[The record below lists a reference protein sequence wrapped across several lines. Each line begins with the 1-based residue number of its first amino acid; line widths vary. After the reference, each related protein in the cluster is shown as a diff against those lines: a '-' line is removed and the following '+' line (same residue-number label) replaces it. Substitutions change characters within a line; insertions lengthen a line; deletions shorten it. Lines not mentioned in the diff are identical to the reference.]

1 MGAFASWIRELFQQ
15 LIGAFVQREVSRG
28 VAVTAAFAGF
38 LALIASLASA
48 LFLAM
53 QTALQA
59 IVWNIQTPE
68 LQTFI
73 GVFWPPHYSA
83 CLSVILSARA
93 ARWVYDRS
101 VFATQAYWQAL
112 SR

>member
-73 GVFWPPHYSA
+73 GVFWPHTIRLAFRSSCPLVRLAGSTIVL
-83 CLSVILSARA
+83 CLQPKHIGKL
-93 ARWVYDRS
+93 
-101 VFATQAYWQAL
+101 
-112 SR
+112 

>member
-1 MGAFASWIRELFQQ
+1 MGAFATFLRELFQQ
-15 LIGAFVQREVSRG
+15 LIGAFVAREVSRTA
-28 VAVTAAFAGF
+28 AVTLAFTAF
-38 LALIASLASA
+38 LAFIASLATA
-48 LFLAM
+48 LFVAI

-73 GVFWPPHYSA
+73 GVFWPPHYSV
-83 CLSVILSARA
+83 CLSVILSARV